1 MFQPFDFIL
10 QKAPIF
16 FLAAARVFGMIL
28 TTPLL
33 STRAVPR
40 TAKVALAGLIAF
52 LVMPAAYP
60 KAVSADAF
68 SLYYV
73 FLVLGEGL
81 IGVLTGF
88 YIMLIFS
95 AFSTAGQFFTYQMGF
110 GASGVYDSLAQVE
123 NPLMGQYFNFI
134 AAVVFLQINGF
145 QKLFFSGVFES
156 FETINCFVFLEKQ
169 EPIVQMLLKSV
180 GVLFLKAMVMAL
192 PIIGT
197 LILIH
202 VTMGLLTKAAPQMNL
217 LSEGFPITILVTFFL
232 LTVMLP
238 YLINS
243 FTALLENG
251 FADFRKLLIELGG
264 GI

>member
-1 MFQPFDFIL
+1 MFQSFDFLL

-16 FLAAARVFGMIL
+16 FLAAARAFGMIL
-28 TTPLL
+28 TTPLI

-40 TAKVALAGLIAF
+40 TAKVALAGFIAF
-52 LVMPAAYP
+52 LVMPDAYP
-60 KAVSADAF
+60 NAMDVEAF
-68 SLYYV
+68 SLYYAL
-73 FLVLGEGL
+73 LVLGEGL

-88 YIMLIFS
+88 YIVIIFS
-95 AFSTAGQFFTYQMGF
+95 VFSTAGQFFTYQMGF

-134 AAVVFLQINGF
+134 AAIVFLRIHGF
-145 QKLFFSGVFES
+145 HKLFFTGVFES
-156 FETINCFVFLEKQ
+156 FETINCFIFLEKQ
-169 EPIVQMLLKSV
+169 EPVVNVLIKSV
-180 GVLFLKAMVMAL
+180 GLLFLKAMVMSL

-243 FTALLENG
+243 FIAILEDG